1 MAYNEIYID
10 AAPAAVHAVLGD
22 SERYADWV
30 VGARKI
36 RGADAHFPAVGSRF
50 HHQVGVAPLVLN
62 DHTEVLEHEPPSKL
76 VLRAKTRPFG
86 TARVELRL
94 AAEGAGTRVRMT
106 EVAGDAPSRI
116 VFNRLSD
123 PLVHARN
130 VRSLQRLR
138 RIAEQR
144 RAGHAAAPDGRL

>member
-1 MAYNEIYID
+1 MAYNEIYIN
-10 AAPAAVHAVLGD
+10 ATPATVDAVLSD
-22 SERYADWV
+22 PENYAHWV

-36 RGADAHFPAVGSRF
+36 RDADAQFPAVGSRF
-50 HHQVGVAPLVLN
+50 HHQVGVPPLVLN
-62 DHTEVLEHEPPSKL
+62 DHTEVLEHEPSTKL

-86 TARVELRL
+86 TARVDLRL
-94 AAEGAGTRVRMT
+94 VADGAGTRVRMT

-116 VFNRLSD
+116 LLNRISD

-138 RIAEQR
+138 RIAEQS
-144 RAGHAAAPDGRL
+144 G

>member
-10 AAPAAVHAVLGD
+10 AAPATVHAVLSDAG
-22 SERYADWV
+22 SYANWV

-36 RGADAHFPAVGSRF
+36 RDADPQFPAVGSRF
-50 HHQVGVAPLVLN
+50 HHQVGVPPLVLN
-62 DHTEVLEHEPPSKL
+62 DHTEVLEHETPSKL
-76 VLRAKTRPFG
+76 ILRAKTRPFG
-86 TARVELRL
+86 TARVDLRL

-106 EVAGDAPSRI
+106 EVAGDTPSRLLL
-116 VFNRLSD
+116 NRLSD

-138 RIAEQR
+138 RLAER
-144 RAGHAAAPDGRL
+144 RV